1 MKLKTLTL
9 NFYLLDRS
17 STSRSEDSTTG
28 ISQSFEAGAQLMS
41 YRMMNGLGSHLI
53 NFATAR

>member
-1 MKLKTLTL
+1 
-9 NFYLLDRS
+9 LLDRS